1 MSQMSQT
8 LHLIRHGYSLHN
20 ELFHKIGVEAFRI
33 PLTIDSPLTNEGHL
47 QSIELGQSWTKKS
60 EIELILVSPLMR
72 TLETAMNIF
81 GDTDIPM
88 ISLEFLREY
97 PIGEDTC
104 NKRSSLTLLK
114 NKFPKVQFHL
124 ESDQDTLWTQDYR
137 ESIDE
142 LEQRLDIMIKYLHG
156 RSEKNIAIVGHSS
169 YFGQFKDNH
178 IGYKENGDEE
188 LKHCYPYEYILT
200 KDYKRIFL

>member
-1 MSQMSQT
+1 MSKN
-8 LHLIRHGYSLHN
+8 LYLIRHGHSLHN
-20 ELFHKIGVEAFRI
+20 ELFNKIGVKAFRI

-47 QSIELGQSWTKKS
+47 QSIELGNTWPKKR
-60 EIELILVSPLMR
+60 EIELVLVSPLTR
-72 TLETAMNIF
+72 TLDTAMNIF

-88 ISLEFLREY
+88 VSEDFLREY

-104 NKRSSLTLLK
+104 NKRSSLTHLK
-114 NKFPKVQFHL
+114 NKYPRVEFNLV
-124 ESDQDTLWTQDYR
+124 SDGDTLWTQDYR
-137 ESIDE
+137 ETIDE
-142 LEQRLDIMIKYLHG
+142 LEQRLDQMVKYLQK
-156 RSEKNIAIVGHSS
+156 RKEKNIAIVGHSS

-200 KDYKRIFL
+200 PDYKRL

>member
-33 PLTIDSPLTNEGHL
+33 PLTIDSPLTAEGHL
-47 QSIELGQSWTKKS
+47 QSIELGQSWANKS

>member
-1 MSQMSQT
+1 MIKN
-8 LHLIRHGYSLHN
+8 LYLIRHGHSLHN
-20 ELFHKIGVEAFRI
+20 ELFNKIGVEAFRT
-33 PLTIDSPLTNEGHL
+33 PETIDSPLTNEGHL
-47 QSIELGQSWTKKS
+47 QSIELGQSWQKKR
-60 EIELILVSPLMR
+60 EIELVLVSPLTR
-72 TLETAMNIF
+72 TLDTAMNIF
-81 GDTDIPM
+81 GDTDIPI
-88 ISLEFLREY
+88 ISQEFLREY

-104 NKRSSLTLLK
+104 NKRSSLTSLK

-137 ESIDE
+137 ESINE

-178 IGYKENGDEE
+178 IGYMENGDEE

-200 KDYKRIFL
+200 NDYKRL

>member
-1 MSQMSQT
+1 MIKN
-8 LHLIRHGYSLHN
+8 LYLIRHGHSLHN
-20 ELFHKIGVEAFRI
+20 ELFHKIGVKAFRT
-33 PLTIDSPLTNEGHL
+33 PETIDSPLTNEGHL
-47 QSIELGQSWTKKS
+47 QSIELGQSWTKKI
-60 EIELILVSPLMR
+60 EIELVLVSPLTR

-88 ISLEFLREY
+88 ISEEFLREY

-114 NKFPKVQFHL
+114 NKYPRVDFNLKN
-124 ESDQDTLWTQDYR
+124 DQDTLWTQDYR

-142 LEQRLDIMIKYLHG
+142 LEQRLDEMVKYLQN
-156 RSEKNIAIVGHSS
+156 RKEKNIAIVGHSS

-178 IGYKENGDEE
+178 IGYIENGDEE

-200 KDYKRIFL
+200 PEYKRL